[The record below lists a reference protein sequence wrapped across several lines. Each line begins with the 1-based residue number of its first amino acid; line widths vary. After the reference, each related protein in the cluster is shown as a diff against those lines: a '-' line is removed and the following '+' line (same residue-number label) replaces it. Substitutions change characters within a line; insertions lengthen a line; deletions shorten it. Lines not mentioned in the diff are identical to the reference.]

1 MDNEIYEYLIPI
13 GIIVIILI
21 LYYSQIYMSD
31 NIDDMVTICLKTIY
45 RKNALKEFIKKTRT
59 ILPTI
64 TIIIADDSSD
74 YYKNIN
80 SIAINEISPND
91 NNILHLKL
99 PYNVGLAE
107 GRNLAVEKVN
117 TPYTLIT
124 DDTRYLSDINS
135 LYKLINYLK
144 YNNGISLITGSII
157 GRNDGN
163 EYTNLF
169 KYVKINNIIEKSKQ
183 KILNSLNNIE
193 NIDVY
198 CENDWA
204 SLVLF
209 DQVEVTIF

>member
-1 MDNEIYEYLIPI
+1 MCVIIIMDQETYDYLIPI
-13 GIIVIILI
+13 GIFVIILVV
-21 LYYSQIYMSD
+21 YYSQINMSFILEEQIYMSS
-31 NIDDMVTICLKTIY
+31 NIKDMVTICVKTLY
-45 RKNALKEFIKKTRT
+45 RKNALKEFYKKTRT

-144 YNNGISLITGSII
+144 YNNDISLITGSII
-157 GRNDGN
+157 GR
-163 EYTNLF
+163 
-169 KYVKINNIIEKSKQ
+169 KRWQ
-183 KILNSLNNIE
+183 
-193 NIDVY
+193 
-198 CENDWA
+198 
-204 SLVLF
+204 
-209 DQVEVTIF
+209 